1 MGREPDEFEGQP
13 RDRVLEVLR
22 AHGVKVHVSKGVNY
36 LSKESV
42 HLAFELPDRLN
53 RRMLQALSRR
63 FGIPVHHLFRPEM
76 MKIVK

>member
-1 MGREPDEFEGQP
+1 VLKSQGVDV
-13 RDRVLEVLR
+13 RVSGNVT
-22 AHGVKVHVSKGVNY
+22 Y

-63 FGIPVHHLFRPEM
+63 FGIPAHYLFRPEM
-76 MKIVK
+76 MRLVK